1 MSSSGTNASAPP
13 AGTTGT
19 TPGAPTMQRQ
29 KRGRGAMIA
38 VVVVVVVIIIV
49 LAGGYAA
56 GWFKS
61 SSTSTKTTTACTYP
75 STTLLKGEGS
85 TLVNPLMEQW
95 EASYWTG
102 SAFTYDSAGSSAGIQ
117 AVSTKVVDFGAS
129 DAPLSF
135 AQRSAAPGILQVPE
149 SAGGVVPIYNVPNL
163 KASLNF
169 NGSVLAQIFDGQIT
183 NWNNSALQTLNPG
196 VVLPVQTIL
205 PIYRS
210 GGSGTTFIFTSF
222 LTLDSAYW
230 ASHYNKNLTWPSGL
244 PGTAESGNGG
254 VADAVAITTWSIGY
268 VDLNYAVGTSGIG
281 IGDVQNPSGSFIR
294 ANVADTESA
303 LETISSASGFSLPA
317 GNGDWYNVSFLNSP
331 GKTDYPI
338 TSLTYLLVYQ
348 SLNTAYS
355 AYTLN
360 NAENLVDFLHWVI
373 TTGQTWSALLY
384 YVPLPSFITSAD
396 NTTINSM
403 TFDGNAIPVCV
414 PPGGAAPS

>member
-1 MSSSGTNASAPP
+1 
-13 AGTTGT
+13 
-19 TPGAPTMQRQ
+19 
-29 KRGRGAMIA
+29 MIA
-38 VVVVVVVIIIV
+38 VVAVIVVIVIV
-49 LAGGYAA
+49 LAVGYAA

-61 SSTSTKTTTACTYP
+61 SSSSTTGVGHCTLP

-95 EASYWTG
+95 ETSYWTG

-129 DAPLSF
+129 DAPLSH
-135 AQRSAAPGILQVPE
+135 AQRTAAPGILQIPE

-169 NGSVLAQIFDGQIT
+169 NGSILAQIYDGQIT
-183 NWNNSALQTLNPG
+183 NWNNTGLQALNPG
-196 VVLPVQTIL
+196 VVLPVETIA

-222 LTLDSAYW
+222 LSLENHYW
-230 ASHYNKNLTWPSGL
+230 NVTYNKNLTWPSGL

-254 VADAVAITTWSIGY
+254 VADAVAITPWAIGY

-281 IGDVQNPSGSFIR
+281 IGDVQNPSGNFIR
-294 ANVADTESA
+294 ANVADTSSA
-303 LETISSASGFSLPA
+303 LETISSKSGFSLPA
-317 GNGDWYNVSFLNSP
+317 GSGDWYNVSFLNSP

-360 NAENLVDFLHWVI
+360 TAENLVDFLHWAI
-373 TTGQTWSALLY
+373 TTGQTWSAVLY
-384 YVPLPSFITSAD
+384 YVPLPTFIATAD

-403 TFDGNAIPVCV
+403 TFDGSTVPVCV
-414 PPGGAAPS
+414 PTGGAGPG